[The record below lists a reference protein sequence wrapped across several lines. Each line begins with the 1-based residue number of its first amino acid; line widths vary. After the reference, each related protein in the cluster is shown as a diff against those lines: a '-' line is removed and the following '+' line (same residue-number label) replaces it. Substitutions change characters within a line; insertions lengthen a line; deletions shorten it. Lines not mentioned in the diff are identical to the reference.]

1 MIVLALA
8 ALVAKVGQ
16 FHATG
21 RRDPFTLTAALVM
34 LIWAVGFTLLYA
46 GFITI
51 DEARAWFRIGSAL
64 FCTQAI
70 VEGLSHTGIS
80 NAARTIRKWIQ
91 R

>member
-1 MIVLALA
+1 MIILALA

-34 LIWAVGFTLLYA
+34 LIWAVGFALLHA

-51 DEARAWFRIGSAL
+51 DEARAWFRIGTAL

-70 VEGLSHTGIS
+70 VEGLSRINVT
-80 NAARTIRKWIQ
+80 NAARTIGKWI
-91 R
+91 RR